1 MLTEIIS
8 LKNEIE
14 AYFGELKSAI
24 DKLDRHEIELFI
36 QILLN
41 AYNSGNQIFVMG
53 NGGSA
58 ATASHFVCDLNK
70 GVSFGREKRFKVICL
85 NDNTPTVMAY
95 SNDVNYDDIFVEQL
109 KNFIQ
114 ENDVVIGIS
123 GSGNSENILK
133 AMNYANSKN
142 AITVGLTGY
151 KGGKLKNIAKHSVN
165 ADIENMQLSEDIHA
179 MILHLVMKSLYNAVR
194 S

>member
-85 NDNTPTVMAY
+85 NDNTPTVMSY